1 MIRRHK
7 YFSKI
12 MTILSYNA
20 EIDIDDSPF
29 VVCQFHG
36 TILIIIISL
45 PYVPFI
51 LWVNHVL
58 PDGSHD
64 NKNKVISVTYLPDS
78 Q

>member
-1 MIRRHK
+1 
-7 YFSKI
+7 
-12 MTILSYNA
+12 MTILSYN

-29 VVCQFHG
+29 LCQSHSA
-36 TILIIIISL
+36 ILIIIISL

-51 LWVNHVL
+51 LWVNHAL

-64 NKNKVISVTYLPDS
+64 NKNQVISVTYLPDS

>member
-1 MIRRHK
+1 
-7 YFSKI
+7 

-20 EIDIDDSPF
+20 EIDIDDSPSL
-29 VVCQFHG
+29 VCQFHG
-36 TILIIIISL
+36 TILIIISL

-51 LWVNHVL
+51 LWNNHVL

-64 NKNKVISVTYLPDS
+64 NKNKVISVNYLPDS